1 MPDWFTHSL
10 IGWITGKTTKQD
22 IALIVIGS
30 LIPDLVK
37 INLAFIWLNLND
49 HQFFETLHT
58 PIAAVLIAGIIAL
71 SFNDIRKAFIPLI
84 IGISTHFILD
94 FFLVHTHG
102 GIKLLFPFSWEGW
115 QYSLIRSDDYSM
127 TIIAI
132 LAALLIYSAYW
143 YYEKHKK
150 SSPQQYKKKQMF

>member
-1 MPDWFTHSL
+1 MADWLTHSL
-10 IGWITGKTTKQD
+10 VGWITGKTTKRD

-49 HQFFETLHT
+49 HQFFEPLHT
-58 PIAAVLIAGIIAL
+58 PIGAVLIAGIIAI

-94 FFLVHTHG
+94 FFLVHVHG

-115 QYSLIRSDDYSM
+115 QYNLIRSDDYRM
-127 TIIAI
+127 TIVAI
-132 LAALLIYSAYW
+132 LAALLVYSIYWFFAR
-143 YYEKHKK
+143 
-150 SSPQQYKKKQMF
+150 QKKQKTRS